1 MSTGIAP
8 SAALRASLD
17 ALGERVESTSFTFP
31 AAERDERQALRTDLA
46 WSIREY
52 LLPRL
57 RDLEAPL
64 LVVVIG
70 STGSGKS
77 TLVNSLAQARVSEPG
92 AIRPTTRVP
101 VIWTHADHAHRY
113 EEAFLTGYGT
123 AAGAD
128 HPLRIVTGDH
138 PILKGVTM
146 LDAPDFDSV
155 VEGHREMVEELLAVA
170 DLTVFVTSAQ
180 RYADAV
186 PWEFLERSSRR
197 RLPILFVLNRLPLH
211 GADEIV
217 SDYRDRLAE
226 RRIISRSDTFEVL
239 RIPEQRIVTEH
250 GGLPLETVESL
261 RSSLET
267 MSDPDRRRR
276 VVVAATYGAV
286 RDVVDRAGELSM
298 ALETEAGQIESLRA
312 AVRRA
317 YQAQVVEIADSLRG
331 GTLIRAEVLRR
342 WQDFLGTGE
351 LLKTLTAGAGRL
363 RRWAARVFGGDRRV
377 EEISDE
383 AGDEIVTAVV
393 RRADLAAGAA
403 AAAWELD
410 AAGKVLLATAGGD
423 LWRHDGDTPDRA
435 EVAIQDWIA
444 ALGELIAEQGAGK
457 RRWAQVASFGVN
469 ATAVI
474 VLMAVF
480 AQTGGITGAEF
491 GVAAGAAAAQQKILE
506 HVFGSA
512 AARSLIED
520 ARRKLVEALE
530 EVLRRDEQ
538 RFTEM
543 VEAHAPGLDASGAL
557 RRAAQDVHA
566 AAGEFYG
573 S

>member
-1 MSTGIAP
+1 LA
-8 SAALRASLD
+8 
-17 ALGERVESTSFTFP
+17 ERVETYSFVLPT
-31 AAERDERQALRTDLA
+31 AEQQDREALRSELA
-46 WSIREY
+46 WNIREY

-57 RDLEAPL
+57 RDFESPL

-101 VIWTHADHAHRY
+101 VIWTHVEHAHRY
-113 EEAFLTGYGT
+113 QAGFLTGYGT
-123 AAGAD
+123 AAESD
-128 HPLRIVTGDH
+128 HPVRIVTGEQ
-138 PILKGVTM
+138 PLLRGVTI

-186 PWEFLERSSRR
+186 PWEFLERARRR
-197 RLPILFVLNRLPLH
+197 RLPILFVLNRLPPQ
-211 GADEIV
+211 GADVIAD
-217 SDYRDRLAE
+217 DYRDRLT
-226 RRIISRSDTFEVL
+226 RRRVISRSEAFEVL
-239 RIPEQRIVTEH
+239 RIPEQPILSEH
-250 GGLPLETVESL
+250 GGLSPDTVGSL
-261 RSSLET
+261 RSTLET

-276 VVVAATYGAV
+276 VVVASTYGAV
-286 RDVVDRAGELSM
+286 RDAVDRATELAE
-298 ALETEAGQIESLRA
+298 ALDAETGHVQSLEAA
-312 AVRRA
+312 ARRA
-317 YQAQVVEIADSLRG
+317 YQAQLVEIAESLRG
-331 GTLIRAEVLRR
+331 GTLIRSEVVRR

-351 LLKTLTAGAGRL
+351 LLKTLTAGAGRI

-393 RRADLAAGAA
+393 RRADLAAGAT

-410 AAGKVLLATAGGD
+410 TAGKQLLALSGED
-423 LWRHDGDTPDRA
+423 LWRHDGETPGRA
-435 EVAIQDWIA
+435 QTAIEDWIA
-444 ALGELIAEQGAGK
+444 ELGELITEQGAGK

-469 ATAVI
+469 ATALI

-512 AARSLIED
+512 AARSLIEE
-520 ARRKLVEALE
+520 ARRRLVEALE
-530 EVLRRDEQ
+530 GVLRRDEE
-538 RFTEM
+538 RYVVM
-543 VEAHAPGLDASGAL
+543 VEAYAPDPGAPGSL
-557 RRAAQDVHA
+557 REAARDVQSA
-566 AAGEFYG
+566 ARDFYG